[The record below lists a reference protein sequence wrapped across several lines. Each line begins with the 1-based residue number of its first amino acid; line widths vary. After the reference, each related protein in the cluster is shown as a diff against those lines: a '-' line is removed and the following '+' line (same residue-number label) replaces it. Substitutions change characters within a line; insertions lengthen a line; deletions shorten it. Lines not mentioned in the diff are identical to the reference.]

1 MVEARS
7 AGSREAA
14 ASLRTPANCAE
25 AGVGTAV
32 LLGAR
37 RQELEGAA
45 QPRATGGERC
55 AGSDWGKLTFLKI
68 NLNIMQALAFHLVK
82 LH

>member
-7 AGSREAA
+7 AGSGEAA

-25 AGVGTAV
+25 AGVGIAV

-45 QPRATGGERC
+45 QPRAPGGRAMCRERL
-55 AGSDWGKLTFLKI
+55 GEI
-68 NLNIMQALAFHLVK
+68 NISEN
-82 LH
+82 